1 MSPSGKARGF
11 DPRIPRFE
19 SWHPSKILE
28 KNMKLFC
35 GNANPEIAKSIAE
48 SLGVTLGN
56 VKVGRFS
63 DGEISVDLNE
73 SVRGQDV
80 FIVQSICAPTNDHLM
95 ELIIMAD
102 AFRRSSAASISAVIP
117 YLGYARQDR
126 RIRSARVPIT
136 AKVVADMLVT
146 AGINRIIVAD
156 LHADQ
161 IQGFF
166 NIPVDNLYASPV
178 MLSDMQSAGYSEATV
193 VSPDVG
199 GVVRARAFAKRLND
213 ADLVIIDKRRSAANK
228 SEVMHV
234 IGDVKGKRCV
244 LVDDIIDT
252 GGTLCNAASML
263 VQEGAQQVSAYCTH
277 PVLSGP
283 AIDNINNSVLTEV
296 VVGNTIP
303 LSEGALACEKIR
315 VLGLGPFFAQ
325 AIMRVIQKKSVS
337 QMFKDSEV

>member
-1 MSPSGKARGF
+1 
-11 DPRIPRFE
+11 
-19 SWHPSKILE
+19 
-28 KNMKLFC
+28 MKLFC
-35 GNANPEIAKSIAE
+35 GNANPTLAKSIAD
-48 SLGVTLGN
+48 SLGIQLGDVN
-56 VKVGRFS
+56 VGRFS

-95 ELIIMAD
+95 ELIVMAD

-178 MLSDMQSAGYSEATV
+178 MLSDMQTSGYAEATV

-234 IGDVKGKRCV
+234 IGDVAGKRCA

-263 VQEGAQQVSAYCTH
+263 VQEGALEVAAYCTH
-277 PVLSGP
+277 PVLSGS
-283 AIDNINNSVLTEV
+283 AIENISNSVLTEV

-303 LSEGALACEKIR
+303 LSQAAADCDKVR
-315 VLGLGPFFAQ
+315 VLALGPLFAQ

-337 QMFKDSEV
+337 QMFKDSEI